1 MKSVREI
8 DREASEKPEVVRVK
22 EILTTGYVKVESIMT
37 GIEYVCKPFGTVH
50 AGDICI
56 MVRDKVVSA

>member
-22 EILTTGYVKVESIMT
+22 EILITGYVKVESIMT

-50 AGDICI
+50 KGDTGI
-56 MVRDKVVSA
+56 MIRDKVIKV